1 VSGGRQALQDIGRR
15 FSLEGKV
22 ALVTGAGR
30 GLGRVFSL
38 ALAAAGAD
46 VVVAA
51 RTEDELR
58 SLVREVRALGRAGL
72 ARPLDVADVASIRD
86 AVGETVDRLGRL
98 DVLVNNA
105 GTSVRRPAL
114 EIDEDEWDRVVDTNL
129 KGAFFCAQAAGRVMV
144 RQRAGKIINV
154 ASALAFVASNDLAVY
169 CTTKAAVVQMT
180 RALALEWAPSQVNVN
195 AIAPTTTR
203 TPMMEARLADPAI
216 HESYVRHIPMGR
228 VGAPDDLIGALL
240 FLAGPASDFVTGQ
253 TVVVDGGFTAH

>member
-1 VSGGRQALQDIGRR
+1 MSGVRQAMQEIGRR

-58 SLVREVRALGRAGL
+58 SLVQEVRALGRAAL

-86 AVGETVDRLGRL
+86 AVGEAVDRLGRL

-114 EIDEDEWDRVVDTNL
+114 EINEGEWDRVVDTNL

-144 RQRAGKIINV
+144 RQRSGKIINV

-180 RALALEWAPSQVNVN
+180 RALALEWAPSRVNVN

-203 TPMMEARLADPAI
+203 TPMVEARLADPAI
-216 HESYVRHIPMGR
+216 HAAYVRDIPIGR

>member
-1 VSGGRQALQDIGRR
+1 MHQIGRR

-30 GLGRVFSL
+30 GLGRAFSL
-38 ALAAAGAD
+38 ALAQAGAD

-51 RTEDELR
+51 RTMDDLQ
-58 SLVREVRALGRAGL
+58 SLAGEIRALGRIAL
-72 ARPLDVADVASIRD
+72 PCPLDVADVSSIRGV
-86 AVGETVDRLGRL
+86 VGQAVDRLGRL

-114 EIDEDEWDRVVDTNL
+114 EIAEAEWDRVVDTNL

-144 RQRAGKIINV
+144 RQRSGKIVNV
-154 ASALAFVASNDLAVY
+154 ASALAFVASDDLAVY

-203 TPMMEARLADPAI
+203 TPMMERRLADPAI
-216 HESYVRHIPMGR
+216 HQSYVRNIPMGR

-240 FLAGPASDFVTGQ
+240 FLASPASDFVTGQ
-253 TVVVDGGFTAH
+253 TVVVDGGFTAR